1 MSLNP
6 NRLVIIGA
14 STGGPGLIEQIIKKI
29 DHINHPIIIAQ
40 HMEKLPLESF
50 ASRLNRIG
58 KIDVVCAKDEKTLI
72 EDKKI
77 YLLHDTSVITK
88 DNSRKLY
95 IQKHSDKGYY
105 HPHIDHLLSSIVQF
119 NELDSIAIYILSGIG
134 DDGTKGSQDI
144 KNFLPNAK
152 IVAQDE
158 KSSKVY
164 GMPRSL
170 KEAGICDK
178 ILSID
183 EIAIEIQKDT
193 L

>member
-6 NRLVIIGA
+6 DRLVIIGA
-14 STGGPGLIEQIIKKI
+14 STGGPGLIEQIIREI
-29 DHINHPIIIAQ
+29 FHINYPIIIAQ
-40 HMEKLPLESF
+40 HMEKLLLESF
-50 ASRLNRIG
+50 ASRLNRISS
-58 KIDVVCAKDEKTLI
+58 IEVVCAKEEKTLI

-77 YLLHDTSVITK
+77 YLLHETSVITK
-88 DNSRKLY
+88 DGCGKLY
-95 IQKHSDKGYY
+95 IQKHLGKGFY
-105 HPHIDHLLSSIVQF
+105 HPHIDYLLSSIVQF
-119 NELDSIAIYILSGIG
+119 SELNSISIYILSGIG

-144 KNFLPNAK
+144 KNFLPNVK

-170 KEAGICDK
+170 KDAGICDK

-183 EIAIEIQKDT
+183 EIANEIQKDT